1 MYTKDMKKT
10 KKIIQITY
18 MLLLLL
24 VAALSAG
31 CSGEEAEDDT
41 LYFYHSLSEGQT
53 QMIEQSSQTEAE
65 PIEEMGVFLITG
77 MSSKKEYL
85 MLYSY
90 ATGLEYRYYYG
101 MDTKFYDKYGGRTT
115 AASFEPGLAVTIGEV
130 TPEGVLSS
138 VQASDVVW
146 EYEDVSRFSIDPQ
159 LGMLKIADRKFR
171 YDDRVYVFSKRK
183 RASMENIEQGDVL
196 SVIGVD
202 KQILSVRITTAQGTL
217 KLTHTGLF
225 EGSFLQLGD
234 KIFTEITP
242 ELSLKVPE
250 GKYTLTVANNGWGGS
265 KDVKIKRGEITTVDL
280 NELKGTGPK
289 YGKIRFL
296 IDEEDAVLMIDGEEK
311 PVGAVLSLTYGK
323 HSVAVYT
330 SEYDVWRRNL
340 YVNSEEATLVVSLGE
355 EEQKEETSSEAKEDD
370 TGENTSSETQKDTRN
385 EEDSGSQKKETETK
399 SEYEKRKEEL
409 ETIKDLISGM
419 TESSAIVSN

>member
-1 MYTKDMKKT
+1 MKKT

-41 LYFYHSLSEGQT
+41 LYFYHSLSEGRT
-53 QMIEQSSQTEAE
+53 QMTEQSSQTEAE

-138 VQASDVVW
+138 VQASDAVW

-183 RASMENIEQGDVL
+183 RASMEDIEQGDVL

-280 NELKGTGPK
+280 NELKGSGPK

-370 TGENTSSETQKDTRN
+370 TGKNTSSETQKDTQN
-385 EEDSGSQKKETETK
+385 EEDSESQKKETETK